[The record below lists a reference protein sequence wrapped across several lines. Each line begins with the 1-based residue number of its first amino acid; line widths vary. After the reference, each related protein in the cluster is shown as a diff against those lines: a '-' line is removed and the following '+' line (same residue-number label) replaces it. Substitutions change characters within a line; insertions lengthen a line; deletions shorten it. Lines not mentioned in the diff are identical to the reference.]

1 MARPAETQ
9 RERAVALLR
18 RAYADGR
25 LELEEFEAR
34 AAKALAAPTTAHLNL
49 QLRGLLV
56 DEARLAFPGDLL
68 HEAGHV
74 AAAPA
79 WARPSLS
86 GAIDVPGLDT
96 SNLEWAAIP
105 WSYAA
110 ALAIGIDPAIVFHG
124 GGYRGHSE
132 GLLATF
138 AAGVPIGAHLL
149 EEAGMTAVGARA
161 AALGVPPYP
170 HMLRWLRE

>member
-1 MARPAETQ
+1 MSARFAE
-9 RERAVALLR
+9 
-18 RAYADGR
+18 
-25 LELEEFEAR
+25 
-34 AAKALAAPTTAHLNL
+34 PTTARIAGFLVEIGIPVEPAAVPESFL
-49 QLRGLLV
+49 PGVLLDRGGLLV
-56 DEARLAFPGDLL
+56 DEARLAHPGDLL

-74 AAAPA
+74 AVAPA
-79 WARPSLS
+79 WARPSMS
-86 GAIDVPGLDT
+86 GSIEVPDLDT

-110 ALAIGIDPAIVFHG
+110 ALTVGIDPALVFHG
-124 GGYRGHSE
+124 GGYHGHSP

-149 EEAGMTAVGARA
+149 ESAGMTASPARA
-161 AALGVPPYP
+161 AELGVEPYP